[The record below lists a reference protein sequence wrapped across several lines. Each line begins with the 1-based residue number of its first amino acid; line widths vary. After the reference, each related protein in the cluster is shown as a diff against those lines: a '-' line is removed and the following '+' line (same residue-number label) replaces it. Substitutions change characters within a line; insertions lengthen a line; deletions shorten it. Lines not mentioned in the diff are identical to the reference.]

1 MTDWIARAAVLQ
13 PQVRNW
19 FAGHWQQGKPEG
31 QLEKYGPRDGRLLY
45 VLGTTNEKDI
55 DLAVRDAR
63 RAFADGRWAK
73 RPLQHR
79 KEVLLKLAA
88 LVLAHRDELALLESL
103 DVGKPISDALSF
115 DVPTAA
121 AIIRAC
127 AEGADHVYGKVYGVD
142 STCLSYQLYRPVGV
156 TAGIIGWN
164 FPLMLAAGK
173 IGPSLAMGNSLILK
187 PSELTSLSAAR
198 LAELALEAGVP
209 EGVLNVI
216 HGDFRAGTALA
227 HHADVDLLTF
237 TGSTH
242 TGKRLLVAA
251 GQSNMK
257 RLILECGGKAPNLV
271 FEDAPDLNAIADSV
285 LGSAFWNQ
293 GQVCTASSR
302 LLVQESIKQ
311 QLVDLLIEKTANLTI
326 GDPLQESTR
335 FGALVSRAHRRKVI
349 EYVDGGVKEG
359 ARIVYQSEQAAPF
372 ADGFYAPPS
381 ILDRVSPQQKIAK
394 EEVFGPVL
402 SVISFQDESHAIE
415 IANGTIYGLSAVLWT
430 RDLARVHRLTQA
442 VQAGW
447 IVANTSSQPRG
458 GPGEGVLSIG
468 GHKQSGL
475 GVEGGLEGLAAY
487 TTQTAVQVYC

>member
-1 MTDWIARAAVLQ
+1 M
-13 PQVRNW
+13 
-19 FAGHWQQGKPEG
+19 
-31 QLEKYGPRDGRLLY
+31 
-45 VLGTTNEKDI
+45 
-55 DLAVRDAR
+55 
-63 RAFADGRWAK
+63 
-73 RPLQHR
+73 
-79 KEVLLKLAA
+79 
-88 LVLAHRDELALLESL
+88 
-103 DVGKPISDALSF
+103 
-115 DVPTAA
+115 AA
-121 AIIRAC
+121 AIIRAS
-127 AEGADHVYGKVYGVD
+127 AEGADHLAGKVYGVD
-142 STCLSYQLYRPVGV
+142 STSLSYQLHRPVGV

-173 IGPSLAMGNSLILK
+173 IAPALIMGNSQILK

-216 HGDFRAGTALA
+216 HGDFRAGAALA
-227 HHADVDLLTF
+227 HHADIDLLTF

-242 TGKRLLVAA
+242 TGKRLLMAA

-257 RLILECGGKAPNLV
+257 RLILECGGKAPAIV
-271 FEDAPDLNAIADSV
+271 FEDAPDLQAIAEGA
-285 LGSAFWNQ
+285 LAGAFWNQ

-302 LLVQESIKQ
+302 LLVQASVKEE
-311 QLVDLLIEKTANLTI
+311 LVALLIEKAARLEV
-326 GDPLQESTR
+326 GDPLQEETR
-335 FGALVSRAHRRKVI
+335 FGALVSGPHRRKVL
-349 EYVDGGVKEG
+349 EYVDGGIKEG
-359 ARIVYQSEQAAPF
+359 ARRVYRSEHPSPF
-372 ADGFYAPPS
+372 VDGFYAAQT
-381 ILDRVSPQQKIAK
+381 ILDHVSPAQKIAK

-402 SVISFQDESHAIE
+402 SVISFEDEQQAID

-430 RDLARVHRLTQA
+430 RDVARVHRLTQA